1 MHGISISLLHLFNF
15 EFCKKIRFQL
25 FLVRIRHESHE
36 VVKKLVIILNSHFL
50 DVMKMWLLE
59 LVLYCVNVALNIISW
74 FLQYFSLKQKCIW
87 NITKFYDILYAYLIS
102 RAEWI
107 YCDAFL
113 TYDLLFTSNHERKG
127 REKIELNSVN
137 RGKKNCSTL
146 RLFNLGSLCL
156 SIDTIFP
163 A

>member
-1 MHGISISLLHLFNF
+1 MQQNKIST
-15 EFCKKIRFQL
+15 

-36 VVKKLVIILNSHFL
+36 VVKRLVIVLNSHFL

-156 SIDTIFP
+156 SIDTILP

>member
-1 MHGISISLLHLFNF
+1 MQQNKIST
-15 EFCKKIRFQL
+15 
-25 FLVRIRHESHE
+25 FLVKIRHESHE
-36 VVKKLVIILNSHFL
+36 VIKKLVIFLNSHFL

-59 LVLYCVNVALNIISW
+59 IVLYCVNVALNIISW
-74 FLQYFSLKQKCIW
+74 FLQCFSLKQKCIW

-107 YCDAFL
+107 YFDAFL

-137 RGKKNCSTL
+137 RGKKNCFYIAL
-146 RLFNLGSLCL
+146 VQFGFSLSLNWYYFTGVTSFYRHVCRK
-156 SIDTIFP
+156 
-163 A
+163 

>member
-1 MHGISISLLHLFNF
+1 MQQ
-15 EFCKKIRFQL
+15 KKIST

-36 VVKKLVIILNSHFL
+36 VVKTLVIILNSHFL

-74 FLQYFSLKQKCIW
+74 FLQYFSLKK
-87 NITKFYDILYAYLIS
+87 NVYEILLSSMISYTHILSHVPNEFIVMRSLHMIYYLHQTM
-102 RAEWI
+102 RGRV
-107 YCDAFL
+107 
-113 TYDLLFTSNHERKG
+113 ERK
-127 REKIELNSVN
+127 LNWIPWIG
-137 RGKKNCSTL
+137 GKKNCSTL

-156 SIDTIFP
+156 SIDTILP